1 MVWKESRGPE
11 NRPKRE
17 LADLRWRAEERE
29 EKGGAGPEDGQKL
42 KTAHSQLQSLR
53 RVDRGTEP
61 WNGCTGEMKGF
72 GI

>member
-29 EKGGAGPEDGQKL
+29 EKGGGRPRGWPEIENCPQPITIL
-42 KTAHSQLQSLR
+42 
-53 RVDRGTEP
+53 E
-61 WNGCTGEMKGF
+61 TG
-72 GI
+72 